1 MSYRYRDSAPATL
14 ALLEERCSQV
24 NKELSK
30 INEKISATSDIAS
43 LRRAAMVHAASIGR
57 HVVRFS
63 VCKPVENG
71 MHALLY
77 LYLIWLILISRLL
90 S

>member
-1 MSYRYRDSAPATL
+1 MNRYRDGAPATL

-43 LRRAAMVHAASIGR
+43 LRRAAMIHAASIGR
-57 HVVRFS
+57 HVVNFIL
-63 VCKPVENG
+63 K
-71 MHALLY
+71 LLHY
-77 LYLIWLILISRLL
+77 ELYRLL
-90 S
+90 CLCFDMVYSGC